1 MIAARHLDYLVEIDM
16 VELASLLFVDPVDY
30 RNELAVVVP
39 LAVLLALHSLV
50 AVLGLIRGFNLS
62 LTLVFLEYCV
72 DSLLAGGVACCEVE
86 QLSRGPW
93 FVASELVDECLIGCA
108 RDECSDHVHVHDIG
122 ELIALL
128 GEVADVLA

>member
-1 MIAARHLDYLVEIDM
+1 MIATRHLDYLVEADM
-16 VELASLLFVDPVDY
+16 VELASFMFVDPID
-30 RNELAVVVP
+30 RRDELTMMAS
-39 LAVLLALHSLV
+39 LAILHALHPSIIVFSHVYGFSLGVALVFIEDCTDGLLA
-50 AVLGLIRGFNLS
+50 
-62 LTLVFLEYCV
+62 E
-72 DSLLAGGVACCEVE
+72 GVACCEVE
-86 QLSRGPW
+86 QLPRGPW